1 LLKRHLRVS
10 AKESAGFLPAPDG
23 PPPSLTLWRA
33 RDSRKI
39 DVASV
44 DQYHAEVDDLTA
56 AILDGT
62 PPRIGLAF
70 SRGNIAT
77 LVELDQ
83 MARVNAGLIGG

>member
-1 LLKRHLRVS
+1 MLKRHLRVS

-23 PPPSLTLWRA
+23 PPPSLTLWRG

-77 LVELDQ
+77 LVELDRA
-83 MARVNAGLIGG
+83 ARVNAGLIGA

>member
-1 LLKRHLRVS
+1 MGASWDLAASPRGS
-10 AKESAGFLPAPDG
+10 CG
-23 PPPSLTLWRA
+23 PSTAARA
-33 RDSRKI
+33 VRWSRWP
-39 DVASV
+39 VASV
-44 DQYHAEVDDLTA
+44 DQYHAEVDNLTA

-83 MARVNAGLIGG
+83 TARVNAGLIGG